1 MIPCCNIDCREWK
14 VDYTRSQHI
23 LDGATALPRYSHE
36 ESINN
41 QYWRGVRR
49 RSPRPARVTTDRPA
63 GGSRAISDV
72 YRIAPTTGRFIRL
85 PPAIDRGRPLLCGE
99 GSYWRRCM
107 MMMWTRGVTRGDLPL
122 RFTVRRRGG
131 ESVSVARVDLVN
143 SFIHACVWCL

>member
-1 MIPCCNIDCREWK
+1 MIPCCKIDCREWK

-41 QYWRGVRR
+41 QYWRGVRSVSGGDLPVLR
-49 RSPRPARVTTDRPA
+49 ASRPA

-99 GSYWRRCM
+99 GSYWRRYM
-107 MMMWTRGVTRGDLPL
+107 MMLWMRGVTRGDLPL
-122 RFTVRRRGG
+122 RFTVRRRGVG
-131 ESVSVARVDLVN
+131 FSCAGRSR
-143 SFIHACVWCL
+143 